1 MAQQLNK
8 YTTPMRYDKPVQRPI
23 KVSNLPKYKKELMG
37 VIAKQSRLMLKDI
50 FPHLTERD
58 YEIAAYTYNHPGN
71 LQIYFNEKFV
81 VDLVVSGDFPRIDAI
96 NNVIYPADKPNITYD
111 NVSYIMSKLFELRTN
126 TYKGDGL
133 YAAHIGFNPTFGFLR
148 VVASDGTRY
157 HQKQG
162 ASDGNYKIQ

>member
-8 YTTPMRYDKPVQRPI
+8 YTTPMRYDKSVQRPI

-58 YEIAAYTYNHPGN
+58 YEIATYTYSHPGN
-71 LQIYFNEKFV
+71 LQIYFNKKLV

-96 NNVIYPADKPNITYD
+96 NNVIYPADKPNVTYD
-111 NVSYIMSKLFELRTN
+111 NVSYITSKF
-126 TYKGDGL
+126 
-133 YAAHIGFNPTFGFLR
+133 F
-148 VVASDGTRY
+148 
-157 HQKQG
+157 
-162 ASDGNYKIQ
+162 

>member
-50 FPHLTERD
+50 LPHLTERD
-58 YEIAAYTYNHPGN
+58 YEIATYTYSHPGN
-71 LQIYFNEKFV
+71 LQIYFNEKLV

-96 NNVIYPADKPNITYD
+96 NNVIYPADKPNVTYD
-111 NVSYIMSKLFELRTN
+111 NVSKFFELKKN

-133 YAAHIGFNPTFGFLR
+133 FAAQIGFNPTFGFLR

-157 HQKQG
+157 QQK
-162 ASDGNYKIQ
+162 